1 MIKKGTYLIP
11 ADNCGV
17 WWVSVFHLYYG
28 FSRKTAFCGN
38 FVKVSVKRTRAHN
51 WLKKKTKLRGIIIRV
66 KKEFLR
72 RDGSWVKFSENNI
85 VLLKKRLTPQGKEL
99 SGPINRNIKRKKF
112 KNSFV
117 GVV

>member
-51 WLKKKTKLRGIIIRV
+51 
-66 KKEFLR
+66 
-72 RDGSWVKFSENNI
+72 
-85 VLLKKRLTPQGKEL
+85 
-99 SGPINRNIKRKKF
+99 
-112 KNSFV
+112 
-117 GVV
+117 

>member
-1 MIKKGTYLIP
+1 MIKKNTYLIP
-11 ADNCGV
+11 ADRCGV

-38 FVKVSVKRTRAHN
+38 FVKISIRKTKADN

-66 KKEFLR
+66 KKEFIK
-72 RDGSWVKFSENNI
+72 RDGSWVKFKTNNI

-99 SGPINRNIKRKKF
+99 MGPINCNIKRKKF
-112 KNSFV
+112 RNSFTGIV
-117 GVV
+117 